1 MDEEAVRGAGSD
13 QRMGRKRERER
24 EREKGKERERERE
37 NWLEARECG
46 RRVGEKGMRC
56 MWLL

>member
-1 MDEEAVRGAGSD
+1 MDEEVVRGAGSD
-13 QRMGRKRERER
+13 QRMGGKRERER
-24 EREKGKERERERE
+24 ERERGGES
-37 NWLEARECG
+37 WLEARECG